1 MSLADRL
8 RGEEELVV
16 RGGLDDPAL
25 AQRGGGVRG
34 GGGSVGGLGGHLA
47 AIGYLS
53 ARVESNVRTC
63 GVEYLQEMLGWF
75 IQLIQKDGLFMA
87 LRGKR
92 EVVRLAE
99 LSHQHGGRRGRRN

>member
-1 MSLADRL
+1 MSLADGL
-8 RGEEELVV
+8 RCEEELVV
-16 RGGLDDPAL
+16 RVGLDDA
-25 AQRGGGVRG
+25 ARRGGGVRG

-53 ARVESNVRTC
+53 ARMESNVRTC
-63 GVEYLQEMLGWF
+63 GVECLQEMLGWF